1 MKTVLS
7 EDGGDR
13 DLAARLDALMP
24 ALSALA
30 KAQKEAGPDP
40 STQNQQQAAAAAAAV
55 LAMTPV
61 SCRRMGFMRGASPDS
76 AGCDP
81 DALCAR
87 MTVCTCVSMR

>member
-13 DLAARLDALMP
+13 DLAARLEALMP

-40 STQNQQQAAAAAAAV
+40 STQNQQQAAAAAASA
-55 LAMTPV
+55 LAMVPV
-61 SCRRMGFMRGASPDS
+61 SCSREGLVRALPPGS
-76 AGCDP
+76 A
-81 DALCAR
+81 
-87 MTVCTCVSMR
+87 